1 MEDGARVDVDDYDK
15 DNARDF
21 ALWKAPKPGEA
32 FWETTIGR
40 GRPGWH
46 IECSVMSMEELGE
59 TFDLHAGGEDLIFP
73 HHENEIAQSE
83 ALTGKP
89 FVHFWFHARF
99 LLVEGQKMSKSL
111 GNFFTLR
118 DLVLKG
124 HKPSSI
130 RFLLASV
137 PYRNQLNFT
146 FDGLKQAAVSV
157 ERLRNFQSRLETG
170 QFPQGTTESMAELA
184 RDTLKRFWGGME
196 DDLNTAQ
203 AQAAVFDMVRQ
214 ANAAIDA
221 GQLKKDDA
229 AALLDVLQKFDQIFA
244 VLKDDET
251 EKMKKILDWA
261 RAEDREKDVSN
272 ALLKTVDSQQLSDA
286 GIEQKIAEME
296 QARRS
301 RNFQSSDAIRA
312 ELLAAGIVVENTKD
326 GVRWKRK

>member
-1 MEDGARVDVDDYDK
+1 
-15 DNARDF
+15 
-21 ALWKAPKPGEA
+21 
-32 FWETTIGR
+32 
-40 GRPGWH
+40 
-46 IECSVMSMEELGE
+46 
-59 TFDLHAGGEDLIFP
+59 
-73 HHENEIAQSE
+73 
-83 ALTGKP
+83 
-89 FVHFWFHARF
+89 
-99 LLVEGQKMSKSL
+99 
-111 GNFFTLR
+111 
-118 DLVLKG
+118 
-124 HKPSSI
+124 
-130 RFLLASV
+130 
-137 PYRNQLNFT
+137 
-146 FDGLKQAAVSV
+146 
-157 ERLRNFQSRLETG
+157 
-170 QFPQGTTESMAELA
+170 MAELE
-184 RDTLKRFWGGME
+184 RDTLQRFWGGME

-229 AALLDVLQKFDQIFA
+229 AVLLDVLQKFDQIFA

-296 QARRS
+296 RARRS